1 MTWEEHYTG
10 VIATHVENM
19 GVTEF
24 QFIGMG
30 LLLIPTIVGDMLN
43 KVKIYEISLV
53 GIVVIV
59 NALL

>member
-10 VIATHVENM
+10 IIATHVENM

-24 QFIGMG
+24 QFIGMS
-30 LLLIPTIVGDMLN
+30 LLLIPTVLGDMLT
-43 KVKIYEISLV
+43 KVDVGGISLV
-53 GIVVIV
+53 GIVVIL